1 MSTENRI
8 ECPNCGKEIDVN
20 EIVYHQLDADLNK
33 KYNDKLAHETGK
45 LEKQQAELVSQRSE
59 IEKRERA
66 IQEQINAGI
75 RERLGKETRRI
86 AQQEKK
92 RAEEEQ
98 SERIRVLQEDLDA
111 QSGKVKELNK
121 SLAEIEKL
129 KREKDEL
136 RGKIEAESERK
147 LSKQLAEERDKI
159 RKDEE
164 SKTTLKISERD
175 HVIDQLKEQLKD
187 AHRKAEQG
195 SSQVQGEVQ
204 ELAIEEWLG
213 EQFPLDTIAEIKKG
227 ATGADCLQVVNTRSR
242 TNCGTIYYESKR
254 TRAFQPAWIEKFRN
268 DIRDRNADIG
278 VLVTEVMPT
287 DMERLGLRDGVWV
300 CDFEEF
306 KGLCHVLRESVILV
320 SSTAASQ
327 ENKGDKME
335 MLYSFLTSNE
345 FRLQVEGIVEG
356 FTQMQGDL
364 ESEKRAIQGHWKKRE
379 KQIQKV
385 LLNTNH
391 MYSSIKGIAGSA
403 IQSVPLL
410 ELEEGNEDDEESV
423 EESE

>member
-1 MSTENRI
+1 
-8 ECPNCGKEIDVN
+8 
-20 EIVYHQLDADLNK
+20 
-33 KYNDKLAHETGK
+33 
-45 LEKQQAELVSQRSE
+45 
-59 IEKRERA
+59 
-66 IQEQINAGI
+66 
-75 RERLGKETRRI
+75 
-86 AQQEKK
+86 
-92 RAEEEQ
+92 
-98 SERIRVLQEDLDA
+98 
-111 QSGKVKELNK
+111 
-121 SLAEIEKL
+121 
-129 KREKDEL
+129 
-136 RGKIEAESERK
+136 
-147 LSKQLAEERDKI
+147 
-159 RKDEE
+159 
-164 SKTTLKISERD
+164 LKISERD
-175 HVIDQLKEQLKD
+175 HLIDQLKEQLKD

-268 DIRDRNADIG
+268 DIRDRNADVG

-300 CDFEEF
+300 CNFEEF

-320 SSTAASQ
+320 SATAASQ

-410 ELEEGNEDDEESV
+410 ELEEGNEDDEESI
-423 EESE
+423 EDSE